1 MAIYHLNAKLIGR
14 SKGRS
19 AVGAAAYRSGS
30 IITNEYDGITHD
42 YSRKKGILYS
52 EVILCDN
59 APVIYKDRSQLW
71 NAVELTEKDSKAQ
84 LSRELEIALPNELGF
99 YTRA

>member
-1 MAIYHLNAKLIGR
+1 MEEVRDGPLLALLHTV
-14 SKGRS
+14 
-19 AVGAAAYRSGS
+19 VGGS
-30 IITNEYDGITHD
+30 LLTHD

-84 LSRELEIALPNELGF
+84 LSRELEIALPNELNLE
-99 YTRA
+99 RQILLVQ